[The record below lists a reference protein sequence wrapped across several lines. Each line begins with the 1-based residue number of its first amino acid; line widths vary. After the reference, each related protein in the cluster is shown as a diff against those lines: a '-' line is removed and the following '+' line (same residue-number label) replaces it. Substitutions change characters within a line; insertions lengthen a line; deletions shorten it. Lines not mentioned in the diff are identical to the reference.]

1 MLKYPIVQIAYFV
14 SDAKAAAL
22 RAVREFGA
30 GPFFVLERIQLGW
43 GEHRGRPQ
51 DFLHT
56 SAYGQWGGLMLELVQ
71 QDEEGPSPFRD
82 MYQAG
87 EEGIHHMAM
96 MVDSLE
102 QAYKDVGVRG
112 YELAARAAVPSG
124 LEFAFVD
131 TVASLGHML
140 EIYEK
145 SDQLLGFYEMVR
157 SASDGWDGSD
167 PVRVLG

>member
-1 MLKYPIVQIAYFV
+1 MLPLASCRNDDPLTAPRADISVGPFSLGKAVLCLGPAP
-14 SDAKAAAL
+14 AKAGAA
-22 RAVREFGA
+22 
-30 GPFFVLERIQLGW
+30 PDQLE
-43 GEHRGRPQ
+43 
-51 DFLHT
+51 
-56 SAYGQWGGLMLELVQ
+56 
-71 QDEEGPSPFRD
+71 PSPFRD
-82 MYQAG
+82 MYQSG

>member
-1 MLKYPIVQIAYFV
+1 
-14 SDAKAAAL
+14 
-22 RAVREFGA
+22 
-30 GPFFVLERIQLGW
+30 
-43 GEHRGRPQ
+43 
-51 DFLHT
+51 
-56 SAYGQWGGLMLELVQ
+56 
-71 QDEEGPSPFRD
+71 
-82 MYQAG
+82 
-87 EEGIHHMAM
+87 MAM

-112 YELAARAAVPSG
+112 YELVARAAVPSG
-124 LEFAFVD
+124 LECAFVD

>member
-1 MLKYPIVQIAYFV
+1 
-14 SDAKAAAL
+14 
-22 RAVREFGA
+22 
-30 GPFFVLERIQLGW
+30 
-43 GEHRGRPQ
+43 
-51 DFLHT
+51 
-56 SAYGQWGGLMLELVQ
+56 
-71 QDEEGPSPFRD
+71 
-82 MYQAG
+82 
-87 EEGIHHMAM
+87 MAM

-102 QAYKDVGVRG
+102 QAYKDAGVRG